1 MSNPVGPPQSSNSG
15 PSSSGLSSSGPTNS
29 GPSSS
34 GPTNSG
40 PTSSGP
46 TSSGPTSSRPIR
58 PGWLGAE
65 IRIGD
70 AERTEVADRLA
81 RHFSDGRLDEAEFG
95 ERLDRA
101 MRAKTMADLSVLLAD
116 LPGDP
121 TPPQQGSRRDQRK
134 VVRTQ
139 LERERL
145 ALKAEQRARR
155 HAGRELRWRSLR
167 LLVLL
172 VAIVIGALMV
182 VHWLTHS
189 FAVWVIIGIIAFL
202 WLRRTAPRSHRGGQR
217 NADDL
222 RRY

>member
-1 MSNPVGPPQSSNSG
+1 MSNPVSG
-15 PSSSGLSSSGPTNS
+15 PQPKNPGPAGTIPFRPSGP
-29 GPSSS
+29 GVQ
-34 GPTNSG
+34 
-40 PTSSGP
+40 
-46 TSSGPTSSRPIR
+46 
-58 PGWLGAE
+58 

-116 LPGDP
+116 LPGEP

-145 ALKAEQRARR
+145 ALKAEERAHRR
-155 HAGRELRWRSLR
+155 AGREPRRR
-167 LLVLL
+167 AFRMLVLL
-172 VAIVIGALMV
+172 AALVIGAAIIA
-182 VHWLTHS
+182 HWLLS
-189 FAVWVIIGIIAFL
+189 SVAIWIALGVIAFL
-202 WLRRTAPRSHRGGQR
+202 WLRRVDSRGRSGRPPS
-217 NADDL
+217 
-222 RRY
+222 